1 MVENRK
7 FSYATCI

>member
-7 FSYATCI
+7 FFG